1 MFSGIGTKEI
11 VLVAVVLFVLFGGR
25 KLPELARGIADS
37 IKEFRR
43 TVRE

>member
-11 VLVAVVLFVLFGGR
+11 VLVAVVLFVLFGGK

-37 IKEFRR
+37 IREFRR
-43 TVRE
+43 AARE

>member
-37 IKEFRR
+37 IREFRR
-43 TVRE
+43 GVRE